1 MIIAVLCVAV
11 LSVTDSWQV
20 VGVLML
26 SRHAEFDVLILAPRA
41 NAGVVMVTDMCTAS
55 VTKPSTAVCCSACD
69 RGTTSTT
76 SAECAGRLTR
86 P

>member
-1 MIIAVLCVAV
+1 MIIAVLCVAI

-20 VGVLML
+20 VDVFGVLL
-26 SRHAEFDVLILAPRA
+26 LGRHTEFGPWA

-55 VTKPSTAVCCSACD
+55 VTKPLTAVCCSVCD

-86 P
+86 Q